1 MQQGGNNMFKLEP
14 EAVARKLVHA
24 VESAHPRARY
34 YVTTPTY
41 LAGAMRRVA
50 PRAVMEWFVRRM

>member
-1 MQQGGNNMFKLEP
+1 MFKLEP
-14 EAVARKLVHA
+14 DAVARKLVHA